1 MLKNTIYKTIMPN
14 NLTYAEKIIFSYRYF
29 SLILTSIFYLIEN
42 LHSPLKNKL
51 MIIVCLT
58 VCSILLNNLYI
69 INQDTKKIIRILVSI
84 EVIGN
89 TFILIPTGGLNS
101 PYIWYALNTILITIS
116 FLDIYFCAIN
126 LSIYLIFSAL
136 ISFLIFNNKSKY
148 FMQLVFDNSNLIL
161 SFILVTVAAQLLL
174 KLIKNLR
181 NKSNDLSIA
190 NTRLSISNERIKE
203 SMINILSLYQAVH
216 SFADQDRKDKL
227 IAIIINYTQKITKSN
242 FAFFCLKI
250 NEYEWYLETSKKDDN
265 FKFILLKKIDSHWD
279 MIKNSDKPLNFNIN
293 GTNYIEIAVKS
304 AHREYGVL
312 GIKFNNNHSTLFYE
326 DNLMQLRFLSDLS
339 SITFEKFQLEDI
351 NARLLISEEQNR
363 IANEIH
369 DSVSQRLFS
378 ISCCIHDLIKKKG
391 NITEENLTSE
401 LETIKGSLKKVMEEL
416 RETIY
421 GLSWKKGG
429 LSRFKLEIEDYLD
442 EVSNLNKVEISFNFI
457 GNEELLSCDYKK
469 TLYRI
474 ICEGTGNAIRHG
486 KCSKIQITLD
496 IKKDYIHLT
505 ITDNGKGFCYDKIDS
520 RETGL
525 GLKNIVNLVSF
536 FNGEINV
543 ESQIEIGTVI
553 NILFNKSMYHK

>member
-1 MLKNTIYKTIMPN
+1 MLKDAIYKAIMPN
-14 NLTYAEKIIFSYRYF
+14 ELTYEGKIIFSYRYF
-29 SLILTSIFYLIEN
+29 SLILTSLFYILKN

-69 INQDTKKIIRILVSI
+69 KNQSTKKIIRILVSI

-116 FLDIYFCAIN
+116 FLDIYFCLIN

-136 ISFLIFNNKSKY
+136 ISFLIFNNKSRN
-148 FMQLVFDNSNLIL
+148 FMQLIFDNSNLIL
-161 SFILVTVAAQLLL
+161 SFILVTAAAQLLL

-190 NTRLSISNERIKE
+190 NTQLSISNKRIKE

-227 IAIIINYTQKITKSN
+227 IAIIINYTEKITKSN

-250 NEYEWYLETSKKDDN
+250 NEYEWHLETSKKDDN
-265 FKFILLKKIDSHWD
+265 FNFMLFKKIDHHWNI
-279 MIKNSDKPLNFNIN
+279 IKNSNSPILVNIN

-312 GIKFNNNHSTLFYE
+312 GIKINSSQSTLFYE
-326 DNLMQLRFLSDLS
+326 DTLNQLRFLSDLS
-339 SITFEKFQLEDI
+339 SMTFEKFQLEEI

-391 NITEENLTSE
+391 NITEENLTIQ
-401 LETIKGSLKKVMEEL
+401 LETIKNSLKKVTEEL

-429 LSRFKLEIEDYLD
+429 LSSFKLEIKNYLD
-442 EVSNLNKVEISFNFI
+442 EVSYLNKIEISFDFI
-457 GNEELLSCDYKK
+457 GNEELLGCDYKK
-469 TLYRI
+469 TIYRI
-474 ICEGTGNAIRHG
+474 ICEGTSNAIRHG
-486 KCSKIQITLD
+486 KCSKIEIILY
-496 IKKDYIHLT
+496 IKKDYIQLT
-505 ITDNGKGFCYDKIDS
+505 ITDNGKGFCRDKIDS
-520 RETGL
+520 CESGL

-543 ESQIEIGTVI
+543 ESEQKKGTSI